1 MKITKSKEFI
11 GEKAWDSLKLAEI
24 DNVTVKLH
32 WTDKAYIWHTND
44 GSEVFVVLDGIVNM
58 FYKKDSKE
66 RVVQL
71 LAGDIFYAESGDEHK
86 AEPKGVARVLVVER
100 AGSI

>member
-1 MKITKSKEFI
+1 
-11 GEKAWDSLKLAEI
+11 
-24 DNVTVKLH
+24 
-32 WTDKAYIWHTND
+32 
-44 GSEVFVVLDGIVNM
+44 LDGIVNM
-58 FYKKDSKE
+58 FYKKGSKE